1 MLLKKKSRNQWL
13 NNIRYCRLLIITWNN
28 DKKYYGKKK
37 PGAFEGSGFECF

>member
-13 NNIRYCRLLIITWNN
+13 NIRYGRLSIITGNN
-28 DKKYYGKKK
+28 GNKYYGKKK